1 MWNYLAFDV
10 NYSQFLVAQ
19 AVFVAVPKL
28 SLNTAKYDLRDS
40 IKTFPK
46 VQFWKYGSGNSAREP
61 QCILITYVI
70 NGR

>member
-28 SLNTAKYDLRDS
+28 SLNTAKYDLRDT
-40 IKTFPK
+40 IKTFLK
-46 VQFWKYGSGNSAREP
+46 FSFGNMDLAIQLENLMYFNYI
-61 QCILITYVI
+61 CHK
-70 NGR
+70 

>member
-28 SLNTAKYDLRDS
+28 SLNTLQHAGR
-40 IKTFPK
+40 
-46 VQFWKYGSGNSAREP
+46 NSF
-61 QCILITYVI
+61 
-70 NGR
+70 